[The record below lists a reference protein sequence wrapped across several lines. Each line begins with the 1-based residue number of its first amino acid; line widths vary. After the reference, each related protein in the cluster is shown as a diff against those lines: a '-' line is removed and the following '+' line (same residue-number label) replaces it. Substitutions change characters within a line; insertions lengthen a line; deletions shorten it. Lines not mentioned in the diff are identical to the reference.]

1 MRRES
6 DTLKGFTIIET
17 MLFLALTGLMLV
29 GAMVG
34 IGTNLTHSRY
44 RDSVEDIAIMIRNQ
58 YDQVNRVQIER
69 RTDTGV
75 CELITGDKTYSI
87 KEQELNLGRGRSNCD
102 VYGIAIIFG
111 LNDPSRGP
119 GRVVQVNSL
128 VGKDVK
134 TLEKEIQEEHATD
147 VLPPDPNEAISR
159 MTDQQLFKEL
169 GINNVV
175 ERNNVCE
182 AVNILDRKVLNWG
195 AYLEDTYVEEDD
207 GSHFPKKGIVLIIRS
222 PRDGTVH
229 TYTYNFSKDPNI
241 NVLDYSDFGQER
253 CITAFI
259 GSIDI
264 NDAFNQVDEEGNE
277 KEMLFNNKRDFHL
290 CISSDDALSTYGRRR
305 MLTIKA
311 DGHNSSAVSLVD
323 MESEDNKCQ

>member
-44 RDSVEDIAIMIRNQ
+44 RDSVEDIALMIRNQ
-58 YDQVNRVQIER
+58 YDQVSRVQIER

-75 CELITGDKTYSI
+75 CEVITGNKSYSI
-87 KEQELNLGRGRSNCD
+87 KEQDLNKGRGRSDCD
-102 VYGIAIIFG
+102 VYGVAIIFG
-111 LNDPSRGP
+111 LNDPTRGE
-119 GRVVQVNSL
+119 GRIVQVNSL
-128 VGKDVK
+128 IGKDA
-134 TLEKEIQEEHATD
+134 TALEKEIQAAHATD
-147 VLPPDPNEAISR
+147 VLPPDPKEEIAG

-169 GINNVV
+169 GINNVI

-182 AVNILDRKVLNWG
+182 AVNIIDRKVLNWG
-195 AYLEDTYVEEDD
+195 SYLEDTYSEEDE
-207 GSHFPKKGIVLIIRS
+207 GTHYAKKGIVLIIRS

-229 TYTYNFSKDPNI
+229 TYTYNFSKDSNKT
-241 NVLDYSDFGQER
+241 VVDYSNLGQER
-253 CITAFI
+253 CHTAFI
-259 GSIDI
+259 QSVDI
-264 NDAFNQVDEEGNE
+264 NDAFNQVDAEGNE
-277 KEMLFNNKRDFHL
+277 KEMLFNNTKDFHL

-323 MESEDNKCQ
+323 MESEDNLCQ